1 MEQLIIL
8 QGISLSQL
16 LTQIEALIGNQ
27 IKQIAPPIK
36 DEEPNKLMSRKDVA
50 DYLQISL
57 PTLSE
62 WTKMGWLRSYKIG
75 NRILYKSK
83 EVDNSLRERKYGRQ

>member
-8 QGISLSQL
+8 QGVTLSQL

-27 IKQIAPPIK
+27 IKQIAPSLK
-36 DEEPNKLMSRKDVA
+36 EEEPNKLMSRKDVA

-75 NRILYKSK
+75 NRVLYKSK